1 LDQSLRFTA
10 KGTFNKVAGLSLISL
25 ACAIAGWVFVPVGL
39 AFACIF
45 IAFGIAMVSW
55 FRMGWARVLA
65 PAYAVTEGVALGAI
79 SSAYEHFEHGVV
91 PLAMVF
97 TAAVFLACLFLYR
110 TGLVRVTPRMVSL
123 ALMGAVGVMA
133 IAVLSIF
140 VTIPGI
146 SSFGSWG
153 ILIGVLC
160 LGVAVLNL
168 FTDFDYVY
176 RAEHL
181 GVSAEGE
188 WAAAFAIF
196 TALVLVYLSILR
208 ILASMFGGRN

>member
-1 LDQSLRFTA
+1 
-10 KGTFNKVAGLSLISL
+10 L
-25 ACAIAGWVFVPVGL
+25 ACAIAGWLFVPVGV

-45 IAFGIAMVSW
+45 IALGLALVSW
-55 FRMGWARVLA
+55 FRMGWARILA
-65 PAYAVTEGVALGAI
+65 PVYAVTEGVALGAI
-79 SSAYEHFEHGVV
+79 SSSYEHYERGVV
-91 PLAMVF
+91 PMAMVF
-97 TAAVFLACLFLYR
+97 TAAVFLACLVLYR
-110 TGLVRVTPRMVSL
+110 TGLVRVTPRMVSM
-123 ALMGAVGVMA
+123 ALIGAVGVTA
-133 IAVLSIF
+133 TAVLSIF

-146 SSFGSWG
+146 STFGSWG
-153 ILIGVLC
+153 IVIGVIC

-181 GVSAEGE
+181 GVSADGE

-208 ILASMFGGRN
+208 ILASVLGGRRT